1 MKVVAQE
8 DAIAVAHG
16 CTGKGNDQVRFD
28 IAMSSIDPS
37 IKIIAPIR
45 EMNLT
50 RDLEIKYAK
59 KIKFHLMRKSKNIV
73 LT

>member
-1 MKVVAQE
+1 MKVAAKE
-8 DAIAVAHG
+8 YATAVAHG
-16 CTGKGNDQVRFD
+16 YTGKGNDQVGFD

-50 RDLEIKYAK
+50 RDLEIRYAK
-59 KIKFHLMRKSKNIV
+59 KNNVPLNEEIKKI
-73 LT
+73 